1 MRYSYLENP
10 IGAYSKFLVLISIAL
25 ISIALKY
32 LGCGSGLAGNCG
44 AVILY

>member
-10 IGAYSKFLVLISIAL
+10 IGAYPKFLVL

-32 LGCGSGLAGNCG
+32 LGCGSGLAGNYR